1 LCAKNKTQNNFIQ
14 QFILFCFS
22 LQHCSCFLH
31 VAISSF
37 LPNVRVNPSLKILA
51 NPFVSETQLENCT
64 FLWHSRLL
72 LVRRP
77 SRVEFLQ
84 HNHSTSFYVCGM
96 FQAFSISDQES
107 TAADPGYKMHSY
119 WNTFPY
125 CSSSGIQNFP
135 CF

>member
-1 LCAKNKTQNNFIQ
+1 VQKTKHKTTLFNN
-14 QFILFCFS
+14 LFSFVS
-22 LQHCSCFLH
+22 VSNTVHVFLH

-125 CSSSGIQNFP
+125 CSSSGTQNFP